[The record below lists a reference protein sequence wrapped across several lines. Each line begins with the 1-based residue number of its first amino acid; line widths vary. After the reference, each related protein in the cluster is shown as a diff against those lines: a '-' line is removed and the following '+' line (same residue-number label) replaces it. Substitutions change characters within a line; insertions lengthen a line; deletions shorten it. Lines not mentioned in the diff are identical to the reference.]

1 MTLRQRLAQ
10 QLRFLADRID
20 YAGAPK
26 ALHWSFTIEDQGG
39 VRFREDGRGCR
50 LWYLGD
56 AEYDKAHTEAD
67 TEHVRVDWATMRVS
81 RVGGPAAVNTRE
93 ELIARTKPERDATA
107 ALDAAPEHIL
117 RATRIQRSRPL

>member
-26 ALHWSFTIEDQGG
+26 AIGWSFTHEEGEGI
-39 VRFREDGRGCR
+39 RFREDGRGCQ
-50 LWYLGD
+50 LWHLGD

-67 TEHVRVDWATMRVS
+67 TEHVRVDWATMRAS
-81 RVGGPAAVNTRE
+81 RVGG
-93 ELIARTKPERDATA
+93 
-107 ALDAAPEHIL
+107 
-117 RATRIQRSRPL
+117 RSA